1 MTIKQPF
8 CPHYGSN
15 QVVTVAAGAA
25 SSVTLHR
32 GNKQVRIANT
42 GANKG
47 YFRIYTTGDSNSAA
61 TAADC
66 PLGPG
71 GAITVTKGDQD
82 QISCFSAGGTTFEV
96 MTGEGF

>member
-8 CPHYGSN
+8 YPRYGSN
-15 QVVTVAAGAA
+15 QVVAVAAAA
-25 SSVTLHR
+25 SVTLHR
-32 GNKQVRIANT
+32 SNKQARIVNT

-47 YFRIYTTGDSNSAA
+47 YFRIYDSADGVIAA

-82 QISCFSAGGTTFEV
+82 SISTYSAGGTTFEV
-96 MTGEGF
+96 MVGEGF